1 MGPGDDAKVLAASE
15 LFDKPAREDA
25 TARFLREPTHH
36 LLIAY
41 EGDLPVGFVSGTEIS
56 HPDQPTTMFL
66 NELGVDEGYQR
77 RGIGRALTTALID
90 VGLERGCHSVY
101 VLTEHDNE
109 AAIATYNRD
118 GVARE
123 DGFVMFTWSLDLSRL
138 EPA

>member
-1 MGPGDDAKVLAASE
+1 MGAGDDAKVLAASE

-41 EGDLPVGFVSGTEIS
+41 EGDLPVGFVSGTEM
-56 HPDQPTTMFL
+56 T
-66 NELGVDEGYQR
+66 
-77 RGIGRALTTALID
+77 